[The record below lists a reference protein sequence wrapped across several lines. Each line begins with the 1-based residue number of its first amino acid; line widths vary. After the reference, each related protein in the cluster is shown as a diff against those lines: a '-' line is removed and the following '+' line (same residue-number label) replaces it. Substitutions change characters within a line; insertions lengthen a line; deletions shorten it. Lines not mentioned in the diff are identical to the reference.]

1 MVPNEKQE
9 NDIEQDKKKV
19 DDEEAQ
25 DARGHWD
32 KKIEFLLSCIGY
44 AVGLGNLWRFPYLCY
59 DNGGGAFLIPYTLFL
74 FVCGIP
80 LMALELGIGQY
91 FRQGPTKAFN
101 NIYPL
106 LTGIGVSMI
115 MQMLLFG
122 IYYVVLFSWVF
133 YFLIASFID
142 PLPWTTCD
150 NAWNT
155 ENCLT
160 GNESMPN
167 VSGTSPSEEFFFHGL
182 LEISNHPSNLGPI
195 KWELALLLLISWI
208 VVYFSIFKGIKWSGK
223 VVYFTVT
230 FPYLVLIVLF
240 FRGITLKGTGLG
252 IDFYLRVDL
261 DKLKQSRTW
270 RNAATQI
277 FYSLGTGIGPTIT
290 LASYNKRNNN
300 ILRDAIIIS
309 LTNYA
314 TSFFC
319 GFVVFSILGYLSDQ
333 GGVPIAQVVT
343 QAGLATLPGANVWS
357 VLFFAMLITLGID
370 TLMGALETITTGFS
384 DLWPKL
390 LPYRP
395 CTTLG
400 VYIFMFLPGLI
411 CVTRGGFYI
420 ITLLSWY
427 TADFTAFITAI
438 IELVAVSY
446 CYGGNRFANNI
457 SRIINKPVWIPWRIS
472 WYIMTPAMIM
482 MIFIFS
488 CIDYKPVT
496 FGYGNLYPWWGEFA
510 GWTMIA
516 ICLSGIV
523 IGAIYKIFTT
533 QGTVIERFVK
543 LLFVPKTQE
552 EMESY
557 DLSCDKE
564 IENEEYSLTAQ
575 GTYQTAV

>member
-101 NIYPL
+101 NICPL

-133 YFLIASFID
+133 YFLIASFVD

-240 FRGITLKGTGLG
+240 FRGITLKGAGLG

-333 GGVPIAQVVT
+333 GGVPIAQVATQGPGLAFVT
-343 QAGLATLPGANVWS
+343 YPAGLATLPGANVWS

-370 TLMGALETITTGFS
+370 TLMGGMESLMAAVV
-384 DLWPKL
+384 DAKPKL
-390 LPYRP
+390 AAYRP
-395 CTTLG
+395 LIAFVACVILFFLG
-400 VYIFMFLPGLI
+400 LVMT
-411 CVTRGGFYI
+411 TRGGLYVLTLLNFYTAYIGTYI
-420 ITLLSWY
+420 I
-427 TADFTAFITAI
+427 AFMEI
-438 IELVAVSY
+438 ISVTY
-446 CYGGNRFANNI
+446 FYGGNRFAKNLQRVTGQPI
-457 SRIINKPVWIPWRIS
+457 YLPMRIC
-472 WYIMTPAMIM
+472 WYIITPGMIV

-488 CIDYKPVT
+488 LVNYGPAT
-496 FGYGNLYPWWGEFA
+496 YGNNVPFPWWGELV
-510 GWTMIA
+510 GWIMIGLIICA
-516 ICLSGIV
+516 IFIP
-523 IGAIYKIFTT
+523 AIYSLCITP
-533 QGTVIERFVK
+533 GTLKEVIIDMC
-543 LLFVPKTQE
+543 L
-552 EMESY
+552 
-557 DLSCDKE
+557 
-564 IENEEYSLTAQ
+564 II
-575 GTYQTAV
+575 